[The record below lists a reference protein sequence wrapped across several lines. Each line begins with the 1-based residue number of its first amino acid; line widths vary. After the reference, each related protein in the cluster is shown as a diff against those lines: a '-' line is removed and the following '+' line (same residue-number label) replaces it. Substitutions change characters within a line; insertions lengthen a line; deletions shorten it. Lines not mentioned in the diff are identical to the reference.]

1 MGRPAIPRAQNRDLT
16 HKLTHKLIHKLTHKL
31 TPKLTPKLFGA
42 ANDLSLTI
50 GAA

>member
-16 HKLTHKLIHKLTHKL
+16 HKLIHKLTHKL
-31 TPKLTPKLFGA
+31 TPKLIGA

>member
-1 MGRPAIPRAQNRDLT
+1 MGRPAIPRAQNRDLI
-16 HKLTHKLIHKLTHKL
+16 HKLTHKLIHKLTL
-31 TPKLTPKLFGA
+31 KLTPKLFGA

>member
-16 HKLTHKLIHKLTHKL
+16 HELIHKLTVNF
-31 TPKLTPKLFGA
+31 TPKLIGA

>member
-1 MGRPAIPRAQNRDLT
+1 MGRPAIPRAQNRDLI
-16 HKLTHKLIHKLTHKL
+16 HKLIHKLTHKL
-31 TPKLTPKLFGA
+31 TLKLTPKLFGA

>member
-16 HKLTHKLIHKLTHKL
+16 HKLIHKLTLKL
-31 TPKLTPKLFGA
+31 TPKLIGA

>member
-1 MGRPAIPRAQNRDLT
+1 MGRPAIPRAQNRDLI
-16 HKLTHKLIHKLTHKL
+16 HKLTHKLIHKLTLKL
-31 TPKLTPKLFGA
+31 TPNLFGA

>member
-31 TPKLTPKLFGA
+31 TPKLIGA

>member
-1 MGRPAIPRAQNRDLT
+1 MGRPAIPRAQNRD
-16 HKLTHKLIHKLTHKL
+16 LTHKLIHKLTHKL

>member
-1 MGRPAIPRAQNRDLT
+1 MGRPAIPRAQNRD
-16 HKLTHKLIHKLTHKL
+16 LIHKLTHKL
-31 TPKLTPKLFGA
+31 TPKLTPKLIGA

>member
-16 HKLTHKLIHKLTHKL
+16 HKLTHKLIHKLT
-31 TPKLTPKLFGA
+31 PKLTPKLIGA

>member
-16 HKLTHKLIHKLTHKL
+16 HKLTHKLIHKLTL
-31 TPKLTPKLFGA
+31 KLTPKLFGA

>member
-16 HKLTHKLIHKLTHKL
+16 HKLIHNLTL
-31 TPKLTPKLFGA
+31 KLTPKLFGA

>member
-16 HKLTHKLIHKLTHKL
+16 HKLTHKL

>member
-16 HKLTHKLIHKLTHKL
+16 HNLTHNLTLKL
-31 TPKLTPKLFGA
+31 TPKLIGA

>member
-1 MGRPAIPRAQNRDLT
+1 MGRPAIPRAQNRDLI

-31 TPKLTPKLFGA
+31 TPKLIGA

>member
-1 MGRPAIPRAQNRDLT
+1 MGRPAIPRAQNRDLI

-31 TPKLTPKLFGA
+31 TPKLTPKLIGA

>member
-16 HKLTHKLIHKLTHKL
+16 HKLIHKL
-31 TPKLTPKLFGA
+31 TPKLTPKLIGA

>member
-16 HKLTHKLIHKLTHKL
+16 HKLTHKLTLKL
-31 TPKLTPKLFGA
+31 TPKLTPKLIGA

>member
-16 HKLTHKLIHKLTHKL
+16 HKLTHKL
-31 TPKLTPKLFGA
+31 TPKLIGA
-42 ANDLSLTI
+42 VNDLSLTI

>member
-16 HKLTHKLIHKLTHKL
+16 HKLTLKL
-31 TPKLTPKLFGA
+31 TPKLTPKLIGA

>member
-1 MGRPAIPRAQNRDLT
+1 MGRPAIPCAQNRDLI
-16 HKLTHKLIHKLTHKL
+16 HKLTHKLIHKLTL
-31 TPKLTPKLFGA
+31 KLTPKLFGA

>member
-16 HKLTHKLIHKLTHKL
+16 HKLT
-31 TPKLTPKLFGA
+31 PKLTPKLIGA

>member
-16 HKLTHKLIHKLTHKL
+16 HKLIHKLTL
-31 TPKLTPKLFGA
+31 KLTPKLFGA

-50 GAA
+50 RAA

>member
-1 MGRPAIPRAQNRDLT
+1 MGHPAIPRAQNRD
-16 HKLTHKLIHKLTHKL
+16 LTHKLIHKLTHKL
-31 TPKLTPKLFGA
+31 TPKLTPKLIGA

>member
-16 HKLTHKLIHKLTHKL
+16 HKLTHKL
-31 TPKLTPKLFGA
+31 TPKLTPKLIGA

>member
-1 MGRPAIPRAQNRDLT
+1 MGRPAIPSAQNRDLT
-16 HKLTHKLIHKLTHKL
+16 LKLIHNLTLKL
-31 TPKLTPKLFGA
+31 TPKLIGA